1 MADETFLLARALVD
15 GSASGALLYSDVGL
29 SFWGGVDAATGDVI
43 DRHHPLAGQNIA
55 GKILAIPS
63 GRGSCTGSGVLL
75 ELILNG
81 AAPAALLFEHVE
93 EILTLGVLVA
103 EEIFGKSIPVVALG
117 SAAFQALK
125 DVRFVKIQE
134 GEVLCSPVPFAA
146 DAPASFFAKEI
157 AQTVAL
163 EAADKAA
170 LEGANGRAVQASMR
184 IILRMAEIQG
194 ATELLSVTRAHIDGC
209 IYVGPSGIL
218 FAEKLRDWGGQVV
231 IPTTLNAISV
241 DALRWRAQGIA
252 PALGTAS
259 MQLAEAYVAMG
270 CEATYTCAPYLLEH
284 PPAQGEQIVWAESN
298 AVVFA
303 NSVLGARTVKYP
315 DYLDICIALTGRAPL
330 SGVHIEAN
338 RLAAVVVRLP
348 PLQNVDDGFFAL
360 LGYHVGTLCPN
371 QIPLVVGLEKFAVS
385 QDDLKNFGAAFATTS
400 AAPMFHILGV
410 TPEATHL
417 DVPSIDVTAADLLR
431 SWKELNS
438 ATDPHVDV
446 ICLGS
451 PHLSFVEFE
460 KLAAL
465 CEGRVK
471 NSAVALIITSGRHIY
486 QKAKASGA
494 VAALEKFGVQIV
506 SDTCWCQIGEPLF
519 PPHAKSLMTNSG
531 KYAHY
536 GPGLIGR
543 PVYLGSMKDCVDVAC
558 TGLAKRDLP
567 HWLGD
572 LLQS

>member
-1 MADETFLLARALVD
+1 MADATLVLGRPLVD

-103 EEIFGKSIPVVALG
+103 EEIFAKSLPVVALG
-117 SAAFQALK
+117 SATFQALK
-125 DVRFVKIQE
+125 DVRFVKIQR

-146 DAPASFFAKEI
+146 DAATTLTVKEI
-157 AQTVAL
+157 TPTVEL
-163 EAADKAA
+163 DAADKAA
-170 LEGANGRAVQASMR
+170 LAGAKGRAVQASMR
-184 IILRMAEIQG
+184 IILRMAELQG

-259 MQLAEAYVAMG
+259 MRLAEAYVAMG
-270 CEATYTCAPYLLEH
+270 CEPTYTCAPYLLEH
-284 PPAQGEQIVWAESN
+284 PPEQGEQIVWAESN

-330 SGVHIEAN
+330 SGVHIDAN
-338 RLAAVVVRLP
+338 RRAAVVVRLP
-348 PLQNVDDGFFAL
+348 ELQSVDDVFFAL

-371 QIPLVVGLEKFAVS
+371 QIPLVVGLEKFEIS
-385 QDDLKNFGAAFATTS
+385 QDDLKSFGAAFATTS

-410 TPEATHL
+410 TPEAVHM

-431 SWKELNS
+431 SWRELNS
-438 ATDPHVDV
+438 AADPHVDV

-451 PHLSFVEFE
+451 PHLSFDEFE

-465 CEGRVK
+465 CKGRVK
-471 NSAVALIITSGRHIY
+471 NSAVALIITSGRYIY
-486 QKAKASGA
+486 QKAKAAGL
-494 VAALEKFGVQIV
+494 VAELENFGVQIV

-519 PPHAKSLMTNSG
+519 PPHAKTLMTNSG

-567 HWLGD
+567 DWLHM
-572 LLQS
+572 